1 MIKPGMTLSAGLVQL
16 DAGVNKQDNLEKAFR
31 LIEEAAG
38 AGAQLVALPE
48 TFHVRGSNQVK
59 LDAAEP
65 IPGPL
70 FERLGETAKRHEIY
84 LLAGS
89 YGERDEQ
96 SSRLY
101 NTSLFFGPDGQVLAK
116 YRKIHLFDV
125 TVEGQFIAKESSRN
139 QAGDKVVTVDTAFG
153 RAGLSIC
160 YDLRFP
166 ELYRSLA
173 LKGAV
178 VSFVPANFTRYT
190 GKDHWEPLLRARA
203 IENGMFVIAPAQI
216 GGPEGEFQAYGR
228 SLVVDPWGTVIACS
242 PDVEGVTLARLD
254 MGAVARIRK
263 QLPSLEHRRPDAY
276 ELDVVM
282 ATQTS

>member
-1 MIKPGMTLSAGLVQL
+1 MTTLSVALVQL
-16 DAGVNKQDNLEKAFR
+16 NAGSNKQDNLAKAFHF
-31 LIEEAAG
+31 IEEAAG

-59 LDAAEP
+59 LEAAED

-70 FERLGETAKRHEIY
+70 SRQLGKTAQRLGIY

-89 YGERDEQ
+89 YGERTEQ
-96 SSRLY
+96 ADRLY
-101 NTSLFFGPDGQVLAK
+101 NTSLFFAPDGHLLAK
-116 YRKIHLFDV
+116 YRKVHLFDV
-125 TVEGQFIAKESSRN
+125 SVTGQFVARESSRN
-139 QAGDKVVTVDTAFG
+139 RAGDKLATADTGFG

-178 VSFVPANFTRYT
+178 LTFVPANFTRYT

-203 IENGMFVIAPAQI
+203 IENGMFIVAPAQI
-216 GGPEGEFQAYGR
+216 GGVEGDFQAYGR
-228 SLVVDPWGTVIACS
+228 SLIADPWGTVIACS
-242 PDVEGVTLARLD
+242 PDTEGVTLTLLD
-254 MGAVARIRK
+254 MSAVARIRK
-263 QLPSLEHRRPDAY
+263 QLPSLEHRRPDVY
-276 ELDVVM
+276 EL
-282 ATQTS
+282 ATVITS